1 MKKILS
7 FFFTFLLIS
16 STVFA
21 KEMKI
26 IQVSETRFSEKND
39 NAQLQELIKSVNKQ
53 KNVKFVVFTGDNIS
67 SPNQETLKE
76 FLTQLKKL
84 KYPYYLIIGEKD
96 VNKNK
101 GLSKIEYS
109 KIVQKNIR
117 KYKPKTTNYSF
128 VVENLAFI
136 VIDGSKD
143 VIPSSNGFYK
153 KETIEWLQK
162 ELKLYKNN
170 NIIILQHFP
179 LIPPANKE
187 TYITYKPETLLE
199 IINNNK
205 NIKAVISGHF
215 GINKE
220 FTQNGVT
227 FISSPSF
234 PKYKI
239 IEIMDYETDN
249 PTFWSI
255 IKEI

>member
-1 MKKILS
+1 MNKFLS
-7 FFFTFLLIS
+7 FFFAFLLIS
-16 STVFA
+16 STAFA
-21 KEMKI
+21 KDMKI
-26 IQVSETRFSEKND
+26 VQVSETRFSEKDD
-39 NAQLQELIKSVNKQ
+39 NTQLQKLIKSVNKQ

-67 SPNQETLKE
+67 SPKQENLKE
-76 FLTQLKKL
+76 FLVQLKEL

-96 VNKNK
+96 VNKSK

-109 KIVQKNIR
+109 KIVQKNIK
-117 KYKPKTTNYSF
+117 KYKPKATNYSF
-128 VVENLAFI
+128 VVDNLAFI

-153 KETIEWLQK
+153 KETINWLQE

-179 LIPPANKE
+179 LIPPINKE
-187 TYITYKPETLLE
+187 TYMTYKPEQLLE

-215 GINKE
+215 GVNKE
-220 FTQNGVT
+220 FSQNGVT

-234 PKYKI
+234 PKYKV
-239 IEIMDYETDN
+239 IEIMDYETEN
-249 PTFWSI
+249 PTFWSV